1 MSEFHLSLVTI
12 YLLLYFRVSI
22 MSKIKIL
29 PEILSN
35 KIAAGEVVER
45 PASIVKELVENA
57 LDANSSR
64 IMIEVKNGGRSLI
77 RVSDNGVGMSRDD
90 AMLSLERYATS
101 KIFTDGDLFAINTL
115 GFRGEALPSI
125 AAVAKFC
132 LVTRDE
138 TSASGTEI
146 IVHGGTIKK
155 VSEIG
160 APQGT
165 MVTAEGL
172 FFNMPARRKFLKT
185 VTTEMG
191 HIVDAITKIALGWPD
206 VQFRLTHNE
215 KRVKNWPATGDPVDR
230 ILDVLGIDIKND
242 LCKIEFSADDLS
254 ITGWIS
260 SNRNTRRT
268 SRGIYIYVNG
278 RVVSDRIIQHAL
290 FEGYSGR
297 LVKGQFPLAV
307 LFIHVPYD
315 QVDVNVHPAKHEVR
329 FAQQKNVHEA
339 VRKAVAKAL
348 QYADQAGWNA
358 PGIRSNLPSMEQPG
372 IFEPMA
378 DFEIF
383 KKQRKEAPSREM
395 ETFASLP
402 PACSLNKD
410 PSLARTT
417 VQTPLWEKKRFGD
430 LRVIGQFRDMYIL
443 CESGDGLILIDQHAA
458 HERVLFEQFKKRFKD
473 ARKTSQKLLIPET
486 IDLGYREAKILERLI
501 PNLFDLGLEIA
512 PFGGDTFVVKAVPL
526 LLKNKEIK
534 PLVIEIVEKIAQIG
548 FSFGMERVFDQCLE
562 LMACH
567 GAIRANQRLSDKE
580 IRELLVQ
587 LDTCDQ
593 PSNCPHGRPTWIR
606 WSLKDLEKLFKR
618 IV

>member
-1 MSEFHLSLVTI
+1 
-12 YLLLYFRVSI
+12 

-57 LDANSSR
+57 LDADSSR
-64 IMIEVKNGGRSLI
+64 IMIEVKKGGRSLI

-101 KIFTDGDLFAINTL
+101 KIYTDGDLFAINTL

-125 AAVAKFC
+125 AAVSKFC

-138 TSASGTEI
+138 TASSGTEI
-146 IVHGGTIKK
+146 VVHGGTIKK

-165 MVTAEGL
+165 MVTAEQL

-215 KRVKNWPATGDPVDR
+215 KLIKNWLATGDSVDR
-230 ILDVLGIDIKND
+230 IVDVLGIDIKYD
-242 LCKIEFSADDLS
+242 LCKMEFSADDLS

-260 SNRNTRRT
+260 STRNTRRT
-268 SRGIYIYVNG
+268 SRGIYVYVNG
-278 RVVSDRIIQHAL
+278 RVVRDRIIQHAL

-329 FAQQKNVHEA
+329 FAHQKNVHEA
-339 VRKAVAKAL
+339 VKKAVAKAL
-348 QYADQAGWNA
+348 QHADQSGWNA
-358 PGIRSNLPSMEQPG
+358 PGTRSNLPPLEQAV
-372 IFEPMA
+372 IFEPRA
-378 DFEIF
+378 DFDILE
-383 KKQRKEAPSREM
+383 RKRKDPPSREM
-395 ETFASLP
+395 GTFSSFRP
-402 PACSLNKD
+402 DFSLNKD
-410 PSLARTT
+410 SSLVQTT
-417 VQTPLWEKKRFGD
+417 VQAPLWEKKRFGD

-443 CESGDGLILIDQHAA
+443 CESVDGLILIDQHAA
-458 HERVLFEQFKKRFKD
+458 HERILFEQLKNRFKD
-473 ARKTSQKLLIPET
+473 AKKTSQKLLIPET

-501 PNLFDLGLEIA
+501 PNLYELGLEIS

-534 PLVIEIVEKIAQIG
+534 PLVIEIVEKTAQIG
-548 FSFGMERVFDQCLE
+548 FSSGLETVLDQCLE
-562 LMACH
+562 LIACH
-567 GAIRANQRLSDKE
+567 GAIRANQRLSDTE
-580 IRELLVQ
+580 IRKLLHQ
-587 LDTCDQ
+587 LDSCDQ
-593 PSNCPHGRPTWIR
+593 SSNCPHGRPTWIR
-606 WSLKDLEKLFKR
+606 WSLKDLERLFKR

>member
-1 MSEFHLSLVTI
+1 
-12 YLLLYFRVSI
+12 

-57 LDANSSR
+57 LDAGSSR
-64 IMIEVKNGGRSLI
+64 IMVEVRKGGRSLI
-77 RVSDNGVGMSRDD
+77 RVSDNGVGMSSDD

-101 KIFTDGDLFAINTL
+101 KIYTDGDLFAINTL

-125 AAVAKFC
+125 AAVSKFC
-132 LVTRDE
+132 LVTRDD
-138 TSASGTEI
+138 TSSSGTEI

-165 MVTAEGL
+165 MVTAEHL

-206 VQFRLTHNE
+206 VQFKLTHNE
-215 KRVKNWPATGDPVDR
+215 KLVKNWPATGDSVDR
-230 ILDVLGIDIKND
+230 IADVLGIDIKDD
-242 LCKIEFSADDLS
+242 LCNIKLSADDLT

-260 SNRNTRRT
+260 SARNTRKT
-268 SRGIYIYVNG
+268 SRGIYLYVNG
-278 RVVSDRIIQHAL
+278 RVVRDRIIQHAL

-307 LFIHVPYD
+307 LFIRVPYD

-339 VRKAVAKAL
+339 VRRSVAEAL
-348 QYADQAGWNA
+348 QRVDRSGWNA
-358 PGIRSNLPSMEQPG
+358 PGAQPYLSTVEQSG

-378 DFEIF
+378 DFKILER
-383 KKQRKEAPSREM
+383 QRKDPLSREIG
-395 ETFASLP
+395 TFASFR
-402 PACSLNKD
+402 PAFSLNKD
-410 PSLARTT
+410 PGLA
-417 VQTPLWEKKRFGD
+417 QTPLWKKKRFGD
-430 LRVIGQFRDMYIL
+430 LRVIGQFRDMFIL
-443 CESGDGLILIDQHAA
+443 GESGDGLILIDQHAA
-458 HERVLFEQFKKRFKD
+458 HERVLFEELKNRFQD
-473 ARKTSQKLLIPET
+473 SRKPSQKLLIPET

-501 PNLFDLGLEIA
+501 PNLTDLGLEIA

-534 PLVIEIVEKIAQIG
+534 PLVVEIVEKTAQIG
-548 FSFGMERVFDQCLE
+548 FSSGMETVLDQCLE

-567 GAIRANQRLSDKE
+567 GAIRANQKLSDKE
-580 IRELLVQ
+580 IEKLLHQ

-606 WSLKDLEKLFKR
+606 WSVKDLEKLFKR

>member
-1 MSEFHLSLVTI
+1 
-12 YLLLYFRVSI
+12 

-45 PASIVKELVENA
+45 PASVVKELVENA
-57 LDANSSR
+57 LDANSRR
-64 IMIEVKNGGRSLI
+64 IMIDVKKGGRSLI

-101 KIFTDGDLFAINTL
+101 KIYTDRDLFAINTL

-125 AAVAKFC
+125 AAVSKFC
-132 LVTRDE
+132 LVTKDE
-138 TSASGTEI
+138 TASSGIEI
-146 IVHGGTIKK
+146 MVHGGTIKK

-160 APQGT
+160 TPQGT
-165 MVTAEGL
+165 MVTAEQL

-185 VTTEMG
+185 VSTEMG

-206 VQFRLTHNE
+206 VQFKLTHN
-215 KRVKNWPATGDPVDR
+215 KKLVKNWPATGDPVDR
-230 ILDVLGIDIKND
+230 IVDVLGIDVKDD
-242 LCKIEFSADDLS
+242 LCNIQLSINDLS
-254 ITGWIS
+254 IAGWIS
-260 SNRNTRRT
+260 SARNTRRT
-268 SRGIYIYVNG
+268 SRGIHVYVNG
-278 RVVSDRIIQHAL
+278 RVVRDRIIQHAL

-307 LFIHVPYD
+307 LFIQVPYD

-329 FAQQKNVHEA
+329 FAQQKKVHEA
-339 VRKAVAKAL
+339 VKKAVAEAL
-348 QYADQAGWNA
+348 QHADRPGWNA
-358 PGIRSNLPSMEQPG
+358 PGIRASLPSGKQPG

-383 KKQRKEAPSREM
+383 EKQP
-395 ETFASLP
+395 
-402 PACSLNKD
+402 KD
-410 PSLARTT
+410 PSYSETEAIPSFAPSFDLKKDQNRR
-417 VQTPLWEKKRFGD
+417 QTSIQGPLWEERRFGD

-443 CESGDGLILIDQHAA
+443 CESVDGLIFIDQHAA
-458 HERVLFEQFKKRFKD
+458 HERVLFEQLRNRFKD

-486 IDLGYREAKILERLI
+486 IDLGYREANILERLI
-501 PNLFDLGLEIA
+501 PDLSDLGLEIA
-512 PFGGDTFVVKAVPL
+512 PFGGDTFVVKAVPS

-534 PLVIEIVEKIAQIG
+534 PLVIEMVEKTAQIG
-548 FSFGMERVFDQCLE
+548 FSSGMETVLDQCLE

-580 IRELLVQ
+580 IQGLLNQ
-587 LDTCDQ
+587 LDACDH

-606 WSLKDLEKLFKR
+606 WRIKDLEKLFKR
-618 IV
+618 VV